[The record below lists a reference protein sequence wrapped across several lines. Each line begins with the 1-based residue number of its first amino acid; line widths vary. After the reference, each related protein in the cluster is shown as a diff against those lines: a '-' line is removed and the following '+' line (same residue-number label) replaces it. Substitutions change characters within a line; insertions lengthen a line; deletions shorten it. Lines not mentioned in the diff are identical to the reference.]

1 MFLLMFFVGVKILN
15 KTGLNY
21 WAYDPE
27 AARHFTVVEEL
38 ETWTNLEIDAQL
50 SFDYLIKL
58 IDQQPNQAQTQK
70 LIALLFEGQL
80 ESILKM
86 CAATRL
92 STFFKFCE
100 VISKNHPLFTSTL
113 LFFVKDSKT
122 KQACVFMDRLYLL
135 QDMKLIDK
143 VFTSA
148 NAELV
153 KKLVQLDQNLNDA
166 TIEEKKEETTSSGIV
181 LVSSFSEELL
191 KLTRSM
197 SRYPTLMPDMLEVN
211 DYLDLIYDIRERLM
225 YVFDISNSNV
235 RTDNI
240 NSDNINNVDTNTNSN
255 ANHNSDNLPLAPLPL
270 PLPFPMPASRHPV
283 AKKEPN
289 LLELLLGHNLG
300 NGNPNTP
307 HAKANQAESPLNF
320 LLLPVDGA
328 GNQGGNTGGIDVD
341 KILATKEGCDES
353 EHYQW
358 VSDETLKNMDFSDYS
373 RETFSKA
380 KKHIQSIVPLKP
392 RLKMENLDVFDK
404 LYEELPNFEEVID
417 FYKGNFILNQSKPK
431 AAGYQV
437 PTPILLVGP
446 PGIGKTHF
454 AESLAQCLAT
464 DSYFLD
470 SNSISA
476 SWVLS
481 GSSPTWKEA
490 NIGYIF
496 KYINECKTASPVVI
510 FDEIDKLSSNKSY
523 DPFSTFHQLLEPLNA
538 KKFRDEFLNLSFDAS
553 KFVYVL
559 SANEINQIPDSLLSR
574 MKVFHIQKPNDEQV
588 RKIAQNMYTKL
599 LDGSQLYKSQ
609 LSEENLAALS
619 QYSPREIK
627 QVLMDSIYSQ
637 AVRCKEK
644 VENDLFIKSKHQKT
658 KIGF

>member
-1 MFLLMFFVGVKILN
+1 MFLLMFFVGVTILD

-21 WAYDPE
+21 WAHDPK
-27 AARHFTVVEEL
+27 AAHHFTAVEEL

-70 LIALLFEGQL
+70 LIALLFEGQF
-80 ESILKM
+80 ESFLKI

-92 STFFKFCE
+92 STFFKFCK
-100 VISKNHPLFTSTL
+100 VISSNHPFFTSNL
-113 LFFVKDSKT
+113 LYLVKDSKT
-122 KQACVFMDRLYLL
+122 KEACVFMDRLYLL
-135 QDMKLIDK
+135 QDMKLLDA
-143 VFTSA
+143 VFA
-148 NAELV
+148 MDNLGLV
-153 KKLVQLDQNLNDA
+153 KKL
-166 TIEEKKEETTSSGIV
+166 IEIELESNEPKKEETTSTGLV
-181 LVSSFSEELL
+181 LASAFTDEVLR
-191 KLTRSM
+191 LTRAL
-197 SRYPTLMPDMLEVN
+197 SRYPTLMPEMLEVN

-225 YVFDISNSNV
+225 YVF
-235 RTDNI
+235 NI
-240 NSDNINNVDTNTNSN
+240 ASSVHNHDENN
-255 ANHNSDNLPLAPLPL
+255 ANVAL
-270 PLPFPMPASRHPV
+270 PLPFPMPASRHHNPV
-283 AKKEPN
+283 AKKEAN
-289 LLELLLGHNLG
+289 FIELLLGASMNPHG
-300 NGNPNTP
+300 NGNNAQ
-307 HAKANQAESPLNF
+307 AKAHQAENPLNL
-320 LLLPVDGA
+320 LLLPLDGGA
-328 GNQGGNTGGIDVD
+328 QGGNNGIDVE
-341 KILATKEGCDES
+341 KIMATKEGQAES
-353 EHYQW
+353 DSYQW
-358 VSDETLKNMDFSDYS
+358 VSDETLNNMDYSDYS

-380 KKHIQSIVPLKP
+380 KKHIQSISPMKP
-392 RLKMENLDVFDK
+392 RLKMESLDVFDS
-404 LYEELPNFEEVID
+404 LYDELPNFEEVID
-417 FYKGNFILNQSKPK
+417 FYKGNFILNQTKPK
-431 AAGYQV
+431 SAGYQV

-454 AESLAQCLAT
+454 AESLAKCLAT

-470 SNSISA
+470 SNSITA

-538 KKFRDEFLNLSFDAS
+538 KKFRDEFLNLTFDAS

-574 MKVFHIQKPNDEQV
+574 MKVFHIQKPSEEQV

-599 LDGSQLYKSQ
+599 LDGSQLYKAQ

-627 QVLMDSIYSQ
+627 QVLMDSVYSQ
-637 AVRCKEK
+637 AVKCKEK
-644 VENDLFIKSKHQKT
+644 VENDLFIKSKHEKT